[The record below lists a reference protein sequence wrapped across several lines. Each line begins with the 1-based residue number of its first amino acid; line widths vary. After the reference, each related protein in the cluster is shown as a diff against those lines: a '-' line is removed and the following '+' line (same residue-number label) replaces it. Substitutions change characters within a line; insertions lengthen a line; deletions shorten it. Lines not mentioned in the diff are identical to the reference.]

1 MSIAPFLVSA
11 AESSSS
17 HGVNPYIIGGGL
29 LFVFFLLMSAL
40 LAFGRGRD
48 HS

>member
-1 MSIAPFLVSA
+1 MSIAPLLVTA
-11 AESSSS
+11 AESSS
-17 HGVNPYIIGGGL
+17 HGVNPYIVGGGV

-40 LAFGRGRD
+40 LAFGRGRP

>member
-1 MSIAPFLVSA
+1 MPIAPLVVLA
-11 AESSSS
+11 AESEAS
-17 HGVNPYIIGGGL
+17 GINPYVVGGCIL
-29 LFVFFLLMSAL
+29 LLLVVLMAAL

>member
-1 MSIAPFLVSA
+1 MSIAPFLVTV

-17 HGVNPYIIGGGL
+17 HGVNPYIIGGGV

>member
-1 MSIAPFLVSA
+1 MSIAPLVVLA
-11 AESSSS
+11 AESEAP
-17 HGVNPYIIGGGL
+17 GINPYIVGGCILL
-29 LFVFFLLMSAL
+29 LFVVLMAAL

>member
-1 MSIAPFLVSA
+1 MSIAPLVVLA
-11 AESSSS
+11 AESKAS
-17 HGVNPYIIGGGL
+17 GVNPWVVGGSIL
-29 LFVFFLLMSAL
+29 LLLVVLMAAL